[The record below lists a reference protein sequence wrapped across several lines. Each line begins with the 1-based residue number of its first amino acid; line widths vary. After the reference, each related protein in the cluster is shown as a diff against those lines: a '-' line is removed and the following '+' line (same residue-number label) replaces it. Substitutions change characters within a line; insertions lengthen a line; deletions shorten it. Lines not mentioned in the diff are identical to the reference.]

1 MILFLVFIIVYA
13 IAFGILSAIAV
24 KNKNRDQAGWFF
36 LGLIFGVF
44 GLIAALIVDRVETK
58 QRPNLPETRFDPPS
72 QTKKC
77 PDCAEAIKLEA
88 KVCRYCH
95 HQFSEEEVALQ
106 VAAAEQE
113 HTNLLRIYEHKSSK
127 SHGVWEN
134 FYVKRKGGF
143 FWRSKLYTI
152 DSLKADVASG
162 QVGRD
167 WLVSPDQISQKIP
180 AGELLDRFPDN
191 G

>member
-1 MILFLVFIIVYA
+1 VISFLVYLIVYA

-24 KNKNRDQAGWFF
+24 NNKNRDQVVWFF

-44 GLIAALIVDRVETK
+44 GLIAALIVDRVETE
-58 QRPNLPETRFDPPS
+58 QSPDLPETLFDPSS

-88 KVCRYCH
+88 RVCRYCH
-95 HQFSEEEVALQ
+95 HQFSEEEMTLQ
-106 VAAAEQE
+106 VAAAEHE
-113 HTNLLRIYEHKSSK
+113 HTNLLSSCSHKSSK
-127 SHGVWEN
+127 NHGAWEK
-134 FYVKRKGGF
+134 FYVKKSGGL
-143 FWRSKLYTI
+143 FWGLNLYTI

-167 WLVSPDQISQKIP
+167 WLVSPNQISQKIS

-191 G
+191 D